1 MTDREFVELV
11 RRMRLAQNTY
21 LLIRASSD
29 LNRAKALERE
39 VDEELERRKMTEAPK
54 QTTIFRGKRLCGT
67 Q

>member
-54 QTTIFRGKRLCGT
+54 
-67 Q
+67 

>member
-39 VDEELERRKMTEAPK
+39 VDEELERRKMAEAPK
-54 QTTIFRGKRLCGT
+54 QTTLF
-67 Q
+67 

>member
-39 VDEELERRKMTEAPK
+39 VDEELERRKMPEAPK
-54 QTTIFRGKRLCGT
+54 QTTFF
-67 Q
+67 

>member
-39 VDEELERRKMTEAPK
+39 VDEELERRTMTEAPK
-54 QTTIFRGKRLCGT
+54 QTTFF
-67 Q
+67 

>member
-21 LLIRASSD
+21 LLIRAPSD

-54 QTTIFRGKRLCGT
+54 QTTFF
-67 Q
+67 

>member
-39 VDEELERRKMTEAPK
+39 VDEELKRREMVEAPK
-54 QTTIFRGKRLCGT
+54 QATSFRGKRLCGT

>member
-21 LLIRASSD
+21 LLIRAPSD

-39 VDEELERRKMTEAPK
+39 VDEELERRKMAEAPK
-54 QTTIFRGKRLCGT
+54 QTTLF
-67 Q
+67 